1 MMLVETQ
8 SINTMKI
15 VEGEAASQMWP
26 LGELTRDTFVGGQ
39 SFGEL
44 QQREAPSD
52 DVALVSNAWVVADD
66 WTALLAAGEAT
77 LQTADGEI
85 LAWTGIGG
93 LGGRTITASD
103 ASFLVRYSWDL
114 IRLNEQVVSALEAS
128 HADCQVIET
137 SEGRLIVGEGTKVLP
152 GVYFEGVIV
161 IGKNCKIGP
170 NCYLRGNT
178 AIGDNCHIGQAVE
191 IKNSVIGHKTSV
203 GHLSYVGDSVLGS
216 GVNFGAGT
224 ITSNLRHDGKN
235 HRSQLDGELVETG
248 RRKFGTIVGDGVHTG
263 IHTAIYPG
271 RKIGPGAMTLPGE
284 VVSRDKE

>member
-1 MMLVETQ
+1 MRIVAGET
-8 SINTMKI
+8 
-15 VEGEAASQMWP
+15 ASQMWP
-26 LGELTRDTFVGGQ
+26 LGDLTSDAFVAGKT
-39 SFGEL
+39 FGEL
-44 QQREAPSD
+44 QRREAPSD
-52 DVALVSNAWVVADD
+52 DVALVANAWVVADD
-66 WTALLAAGEAT
+66 WTALLSAGEAT
-77 LQTADGEI
+77 LQTSDGEV
-85 LAWTGIGG
+85 LAWAGSGD

-114 IRLNEQVVSALEAS
+114 IRVNEQVVSGLEAS
-128 HADCQVIET
+128 DAEGEVIAT
-137 SEGRLIVGEGTKVLP
+137 SDGLLIVGEGTKVLP
-152 GVYFEGVIV
+152 GVFFEGTTV

-235 HRSQLDGELVETG
+235 HRSQLEGELIETG